1 MYSACIRNSTFKLSS
16 RISLNLPLDLPDDY
30 KDCMSR
36 LLDYMARDD
45 WELAN
50 NALSSA
56 GLLLS
61 IFTPMQR
68 MNYITG
74 YTPHNLVFLVL
85 VYISV
90 S

>member
-1 MYSACIRNSTFKLSS
+1 MYSSCIRNST
-16 RISLNLPLDLPDDY
+16 LNYLPSDLPDDY

-74 YTPHNLVFLVL
+74 YTPHNLVFLNL
-85 VYISV
+85 LSFSV
-90 S
+90 QFCELDKV